1 MDTRIIESY
10 KIVNKNKGKKKCN
23 FFFLGVC
30 FGWGGVGCGGGNGVG
45 YLDEFEREQSS
56 QRGIKGGHFLP
67 PLPFNIPVH
76 QLLIVI
82 IVAVVAVIVI
92 TRDLVSLHRERLS
105 PVAFAHVVGYNT
117 ASL

>member
-1 MDTRIIESY
+1 MLW
-10 KIVNKNKGKKKCN
+10 
-23 FFFLGVC
+23 LG
-30 FGWGGVGCGGGNGVG
+30 GGGCGGGNGVG

-67 PLPFNIPVH
+67 PLPFNIPMH

-92 TRDLVSLHRERLS
+92 TRDLVSLHRGRLS
-105 PVAFAHVVGYNT
+105 PAAFAHVVGYNT